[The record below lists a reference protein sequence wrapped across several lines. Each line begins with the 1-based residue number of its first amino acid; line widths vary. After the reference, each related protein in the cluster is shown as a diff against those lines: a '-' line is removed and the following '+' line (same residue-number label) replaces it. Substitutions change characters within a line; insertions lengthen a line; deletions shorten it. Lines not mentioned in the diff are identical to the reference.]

1 MISKESVTNLLLVMS
16 RFMTKKGADME
27 SRRELAAA
35 IGNVIGENSLDAI
48 YINNTD
54 NVLLPDVAVL
64 HLYNTDFSRFILD
77 PDSVDT
83 CPYGYTIEIHQRCF
97 EKYTEEELTS
107 VILHDILQNV
117 QSDTAKIRFLK
128 AYTAVT

>member
-77 PDSVDT
+77 PDGVVPLWVSRRSASGRSVFLSRMPT
-83 CPYGYTIEIHQRCF
+83 MWQRMKF
-97 EKYTEEELTS
+97 
-107 VILHDILQNV
+107 
-117 QSDTAKIRFLK
+117 
-128 AYTAVT
+128 